1 MGKHYYFEVDYK
13 CTCEVCGN
21 EIHGIMKRGPLEY
34 GGGVLPT
41 VMAVAI
47 DAADMKLS
55 QKLIESAVEGTGNQ
69 PYIAEKADTCPIC
82 GARQSWY
89 PMAEPKKPGGI
100 GGYIVAAVVGALIG
114 MLVWGI
120 AFFDAVIPFILCL
133 AMGGGLG
140 IFLVHLDRAK
150 HGDEDAEMYDE
161 MKKQYEEYIAS
172 LKTRTVKNK
181 PEILWDT
188 ARRNPCDY

>member
-1 MGKHYYFEVDYK
+1 MGKHYFYEVDYH

-21 EIHGIMKRGPLEY
+21 QIQGVIKRGPLEY
-34 GGGVLPT
+34 AGGVIPIGIGAAL
-41 VMAVAI
+41 

-55 QKLIESAVEGTGNQ
+55 KKLIESAVEGNGTQ
-69 PYIAEKADTCPIC
+69 PYIAEKADKCPIC

-89 PMAEPKKPGGI
+89 PIAEPRKPGGI
-100 GGYIVAAVVGALIG
+100 GGYIAAAIVGALLG

-133 AMGGGLG
+133 AVGGGLG
-140 IFLVHLDRAK
+140 IFLVHCYRAK
-150 HGDEDAEMYDE
+150 HGGEEAKMYNE
-161 MKKQYEEYIAS
+161 LKKQYEDYTAS

-181 PEILWDT
+181 PEILWDS
-188 ARRNPCDY
+188 ARRNPCDD

>member
-13 CTCEVCGN
+13 CTCEVCGS
-21 EIHGIMKRGPLEY
+21 EFHGIMKRGPLEY
-34 GGGVLPT
+34 NGGVLPA
-41 VMAVAI
+41 VMAVTM

-55 QKLIESAVEGTGNQ
+55 KKLIESAVEGNGTQ
-69 PYIAEKADTCPIC
+69 PYIAEKADKCPIC

-89 PMAEPKKPGGI
+89 PIAEPRKPGGI
-100 GGYIVAAVVGALIG
+100 GGYIAAAIVGALLG

-133 AMGGGLG
+133 AVGGGLG
-140 IFLVHLDRAK
+140 IFLVHRYRAK
-150 HGDEDAEMYDE
+150 HGGEEAKMYNE
-161 MKKQYEEYIAS
+161 MKKQYEDYTAS

-181 PEILWDT
+181 PEILWDS
-188 ARRNPCDY
+188 ARRNPCDD